1 MIYDDFG
8 EQMKKEY
15 EVFLFAL
22 SGRYLSAM
30 APGAEV
36 SPKMV
41 NDLKASAA
49 SLRDTYLRTASQ
61 TIAVYVAQ
69 LDNGNG
75 TEQSVTLTNE
85 LAMVTS
91 QNIST
96 LIARMKGAHQDAL
109 KSVKDAHGGIG
120 LLLQKKL
127 ANPEFTVETA
137 SGRKYKAP
145 DYVRGM
151 TRDFAYR
158 MWLNARMEEI
168 SWTSDLAMVTY
179 DDPSHSSYGKVFS
192 ISGDSTEY
200 PSFASLERGVFHFNA
215 SAKVE
220 VYVQA

>member
-8 EQMKKEY
+8 AQMKKEY
-15 EVFLFAL
+15 DVFLFAL
-22 SGRYLSAM
+22 AGRYLSAM

-36 SPKMV
+36 TPKMV
-41 NDLKASAA
+41 NDLKADVAD
-49 SLRDTYLRTASQ
+49 LRDTYLSSASKSITA
-61 TIAVYVAQ
+61 YVAE
-69 LDNGNG
+69 LENGDS
-75 TEQSVTLTNE
+75 TEQSVTLMNE

-96 LIARMKGAHQDAL
+96 LIGRMKGVHQDAL
-109 KSVKDAHGGIG
+109 KSVKNAHGGIG

-127 ANPEFTVETA
+127 ATPEFSVETS
-137 SGRKYKAP
+137 SGRKYKAA

-158 MWLNARMEEI
+158 LWLSARMEQI
-168 SWTSDLAMVTY
+168 SWTTDLATVSY
-179 DDPSHSSYGKVFS
+179 DDPSHANYGLVFS

-200 PSFASLERGVFHFNA
+200 PSFASLERSIFHFNA

-220 VYVQA
+220 MYVQA